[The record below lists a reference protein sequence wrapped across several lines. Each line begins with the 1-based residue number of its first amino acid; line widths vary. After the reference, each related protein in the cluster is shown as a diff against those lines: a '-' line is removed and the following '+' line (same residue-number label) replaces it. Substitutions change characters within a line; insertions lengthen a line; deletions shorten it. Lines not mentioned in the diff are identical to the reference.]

1 MSNFE
6 AEQRAVNAA
15 DHHWADMRDLLQQA
29 LSVLERDCLQA
40 TYAGGV
46 CICNLAIAIRAH
58 LAQPQAEPVAI
69 GKILSEAEMGIA
81 YDRKWGD
88 VVWWNKPPGPA
99 LLYTHPAAPAPA
111 EMTREQILDLVKEC
125 GLDWHK
131 GFVPLFDDDD
141 TNRYEVL
148 VRAAIEA
155 AHGIT
160 AHTKGKP

>member
-1 MSNFE
+1 MTRE
-6 AEQRAVNAA
+6 
-15 DHHWADMRDLLQQA
+15 LLQDA
-29 LSVLERDCLQA
+29 LEALDASHQFGAYQSLVD
-40 TYAGGV
+40 
-46 CICNLAIAIRAH
+46 AIRAH
-58 LAQPQAEPVAI
+58 LAQPQAEPEYWQWR
-69 GKILSEAEMGIA
+69 KNRSEPWST
-81 YDRKWGD
+81 DRIFNSQVYATTKESE
-88 VVWWNKPPGPA
+88 VRA
-99 LLYTHPAAPAPA
+99 LYTHPAALAPS

-160 AHTKGKP
+160 AHTKGTP